1 MVLSRVSNFSGA
13 PIRPARG
20 KRSRPSPF
28 LNHTWRFLTREETHV
43 PLLES
48 PRLTIEESTL
58 ESLVQSRVEARL
70 ESSLGDLPDAEVHSV
85 VAASAV
91 PDLNETSASQMLKFG
106 APSHSL
112 TASWDDQSGS
122 AASVA
127 RLRARQAQLSDD
139 PNVRELL
146 AAADRGE
153 AVGDDRLPKAGDYA
167 AGKKR
172 FSTDIEALTEH
183 PKYESGPMKGL
194 ERLRAPPPIN
204 VVAAPPTAQ
213 RPDGDRARE
222 PSGPPAPIIIWRPP
236 ETIRIAADIPW
247 ELTKPE
253 AKYAANMARVK
264 LSTIRNLTSG
274 AGLSMRDL
282 VDEERRRAANGE
294 GTRSASP
301 VRPHISKWKA
311 QKLKESK
318 RSSVAIE
325 YLRMARAIRARA
337 EARPPVRVDYGKWYV
352 PCRDWRARPKR
363 DAKPSSEDAPGAAAE
378 RDHRAE
384 IELSQNEFGEEVAA
398 QKQHEKEVKQEIAK
412 AYISKQF
419 KQYIDDHDYR
429 MPMALD
435 PLSADTGSLTGFDRN
450 MLQHMLPALRPL
462 LAPSMARLLRRE
474 LQGSCLPPTSTYVP
488 VSIFREVLARH
499 GFRFTEVEYSQLTA
513 IAPADE
519 LGAPATKRH
528 AKIDYNLFMVR
539 CSEAIRKARLEGAKK
554 HTFVEASA
562 DRAGDT
568 PLSDLPELH
577 SVGGL
582 SDSSPSSAG

>member
-204 VVAAPPTAQ
+204 VVAAPPTA
-213 RPDGDRARE
+213 RPPDGDRARE

-282 VDEERRRAANGE
+282 VEEERRRAAHGE
-294 GTRSASP
+294 GTRAASP

-363 DAKPSSEDAPGAAAE
+363 DAKPSAEDAPGAAAE

-412 AYISKQF
+412 A
-419 KQYIDDHDYR
+419 
-429 MPMALD
+429 
-435 PLSADTGSLTGFDRN
+435 GFDRN